1 MQLEGLAAGESTQV
15 VQASDRA
22 RSRTTSSLGGL
33 GYQRAPTWLYN
44 LVTGAHMAME
54 ADDGR
59 ETSSVQVHSRR
70 G

>member
-1 MQLEGLAAGESTQV
+1 MRLEGLPADEPTQV

-22 RSRTTSSLGGL
+22 RSRTTSSPGGL
-33 GYQRAPTWLYN
+33 VYQRACDGCKTSSH
-44 LVTGAHMAME
+44 AHMAME